1 MADAFF
7 IPSEGGGFE
16 PTGNLPG
23 PWHPGMMHGGPPS
36 ALVAHSI
43 FEFAEGEVVPPDPL
57 MTRLAVEFIRP
68 VPVEPVEVR
77 CEMVRTGKR
86 VALVDA
92 TMTAGGTE
100 VMRARAWLS
109 RTELTEVPETGQAP
123 APREVPLE
131 SIDPAGWSN
140 GYLQAVEW
148 GWVDG
153 KFEEPGPA
161 TVWARPKYPLVEG
174 HQTRPE
180 ELVALVVDSGS
191 GISAVVNPTDLIFV
205 NVDLTIHLTRRLEGD
220 SLWLHSETFLDPAGT
235 GLATTVIGDRTGQVG
250 VATQSLFVASAERPE

>member
-1 MADAFF
+1 MPEAFF
-7 IPSEGGGFE
+7 IPAGDSRFD

-36 ALVAHSI
+36 ALMVHSI
-43 FEFAEGEVVPPDPL
+43 FEFAAGEAVPPDPL

-68 VPVEPVEVR
+68 VPVETVEIS
-77 CEMVRTGKR
+77 CEMVRTGKK

-92 TMTAGGTE
+92 TMTASGAE

-109 RTELTEVPETGQAP
+109 RTEETPVPETGQVP
-123 APREVPLE
+123 APSEVPLE
-131 SIDPAGWSN
+131 SIDPEGWSN

-161 TVWARPKYPLVEG
+161 TVWAKPKFPLVEG
-174 HQTRPE
+174 RETRPE

-191 GISAVVNPTDLIFV
+191 GISAVANPRELIFV
-205 NVDLTIHLTRRLEGD
+205 NVDLTIHMTRRLEGD
-220 SLWLHSETFLDPAGT
+220 SLWMRSETILDPAGT
-235 GLATTVIGDRTGQVG
+235 GLATTVIGDGSGQVG
-250 VATQSLFVASAERPE
+250 VAAQSLFVAATS

>member
-7 IPSEGGGFE
+7 IPAAPGRFE
-16 PTGNLPG
+16 PTDNLPG

-36 ALVAHSI
+36 ALMAHSI
-43 FEFAEGEVVPPDPL
+43 CEFAEQEVVPTDPL
-57 MTRLAVEFIRP
+57 MTRLVVDFIRP
-68 VPVEPVEVR
+68 VPVEPVEVT

-92 TMTAGGTE
+92 TMTSGGEE

-109 RTELTEVPETGQAP
+109 RTEEVDVPQTGQVPAP
-123 APREVPLE
+123 AEVPLE
-131 SIDPAGWSN
+131 SIEPEGWSN

-148 GWVDG
+148 SWVDG
-153 KFEEPGPA
+153 RFEEPGPA
-161 TVWARPKYPLVEG
+161 TVWARPKYPLIEG
-174 HQTRPE
+174 RETRPE

-191 GISAVVNPTDLIFV
+191 GISAVTTPSELIFV

-220 SLWLHSETFLDPAGT
+220 SLWMHSETFLDPAGT
-235 GLATTVIGDRTGQVG
+235 GLATTVIGDRSGQVG
-250 VATQSLFVASAERPE
+250 VATQSLFVARA